1 MNTIKTAMLMALL
14 MAIMVAMGGAFGGQS
29 GATIMLIIAVAM
41 NFFTY
46 WFSDKM
52 VLSAYGAREIGPQD
66 APELYHMVEDLTRKA
81 ELPMPKLCIIN
92 SNEPNAFATGRNP
105 DHAAVA
111 VTTGIMRALNYNEL
125 SGVIAHELSHVKH
138 RDILISSIAAT
149 FATMISWAAQ
159 MAQWAAIFGSR
170 SDDDDNGGLIGTLAT
185 IIIAPFAA
193 MLIQMAISRSREYAA
208 DKSGGEICGN
218 PNYLA
223 DALEKIEYYTMN
235 SRPMEQATPA
245 TSHLFIINPL
255 KNSGRTLMNLFS
267 THPLTEDRI
276 ARLREQAA
284 ERR

>member
-66 APELYHMVEDLTRKA
+66 APELYHMVEDLAKRA

>member
-14 MAIMVAMGGAFGGQS
+14 MTIMVAMGGAFGGES

-52 VLSAYGAREIGPQD
+52 VLSAYGAKEIGPQD
-66 APELYHMVEDLTRKA
+66 APELYHMVEDLAKRA
-81 ELPMPKLCIIN
+81 ELPMPRLCIIN

-125 SGVIAHELSHVKH
+125 SGVIAHEKH

-170 SDDDDNGGLIGTLAT
+170 SDDDDNGGLVGTLAT

-284 ERR
+284 EAR